1 MKRNFV
7 YLFAVTCLLAF
18 FSCQKEYSFEKG
30 NTIPAEGSLWD
41 SAGDCLPST
50 VHGTYYNG
58 VTPGGDTAY
67 VELQVNVT
75 KTGGYN
81 IKTDTANGFSFSD
94 SGYFSSTGINT
105 IQLKPSGHPIIVG
118 ISTFNVSFDS
128 TFCSF
133 TINVQDSTGTGLGGA
148 DTTATGN
155 VGSWQFTTTE
165 GTFNGTF
172 YAATV
177 IQDTFVW
184 NSGGKMLAM
193 AGFTKS
199 TTDSAITLIAYLPE
213 SVIETGVYKTDSV
226 PPANAAVFA
235 FNYTTGNGD
244 PIYEAFDGTPID
256 SDVSVT
262 ISSYDDATHVVT
274 GTFSGTA
281 ENVTTGAAIQV
292 TNGSFSATV
301 SP

>member
-94 SGYFSSTGINT
+94 SGYFSNTGVNT

-118 ISTFNVSFDS
+118 TSTFNVSFDS

-133 TINVQDSTGTGLGGA
+133 TINVQDSTGTGLGG
-148 DTTATGN
+148 
-155 VGSWQFTTTE
+155 
-165 GTFNGTF
+165 
-172 YAATV
+172 
-177 IQDTFVW
+177 
-184 NSGGKMLAM
+184 
-193 AGFTKS
+193 
-199 TTDSAITLIAYLPE
+199 TD
-213 SVIETGVYKTDSV
+213 
-226 PPANAAVFA
+226 
-235 FNYTTGNGD
+235 TTGNSDTSQVQTGTWKFTQGSLTFSGTVD
-244 PIYEAFDGTPID
+244 TSSKDNSSGVATILLVAGSTATKDTILSLNFLIAASDIQPGTYTSATNGVVFNFIDATSVITPIYSASLLDTGTDFTI
-256 SDVSVT
+256 VVT
-262 ISSYDDATHVVT
+262 SYDATT
-274 GTFSGTA
+274 KEMKGTFSGRALTSSGT
-281 ENVTTGAAIQV
+281 VVPITDGAIDV
-292 TNGSFSATV
+292 FF
-301 SP
+301 P